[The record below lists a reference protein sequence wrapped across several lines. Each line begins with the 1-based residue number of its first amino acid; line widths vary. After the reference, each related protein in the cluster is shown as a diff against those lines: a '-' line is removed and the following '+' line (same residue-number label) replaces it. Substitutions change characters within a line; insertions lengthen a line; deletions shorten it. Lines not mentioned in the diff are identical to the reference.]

1 MADKS
6 WAEWKEWAKRLL
18 SRFAEACVWAGRY
31 AAYPVHA
38 LLRIGARLCFL
49 LATVASI
56 LFVVLSVAALFWA
69 AREVSGTLPWQF
81 IHQFLANTFGNAGLL
96 QFATFFISLG
106 IAGTLLK
113 FLGRAAWADAK
124 CLRKLLAC
132 ASKGDWLPRFKSEGK
147 QFLNLKVIDSLKTTW
162 KDHVVTIPKAAWESF
177 IRSWRLMIVLLGIAA
192 VFGAVW
198 LGQKKPASQD
208 GHHVI
213 VTGAREAKPDALRV
227 YLRRGS
233 VFSLMHMDNAKLSKP
248 DSGLGICLDG
258 ENRKWLEVFRGAVR
272 GCIAEA
278 SEQELACESGEKPCP
293 VLKVTGFA
301 SVAPEQRNGSSFCQ
315 ESGTTPTAKTFNC
328 KVANL
333 RARAVGA
340 FLADDGTDNGKK
352 LHWECPDDNG
362 DFDGATKCP
371 AELCDGADIPLH
383 MTAENGRSIGIV
395 VEQWASECEMLSG
408 KPANDGEVPDPRR
421 YRVEV
426 LNRAVHIEVLEDF
439 CALPQSAA

>member
-1 MADKS
+1 MTNKS

-38 LLRIGARLCFL
+38 LLRIGARLCSL

-56 LFVVLSVAALFWA
+56 LSVALFVAALYCIAQVIGISTW
-69 AREVSGTLPWQF
+69 RD
-81 IHQFLANTFGNAGLL
+81 IHQFLASTFGNAGLL
-96 QFATFFISLG
+96 QFAALFVSLG

-113 FLGRAAWADAK
+113 LLGCAAWAQAK
-124 CLRKLLAC
+124 YLWNLLGEVRK
-132 ASKGDWLPRFKSEGK
+132 GNWLPRFKSEGS
-147 QFLNLKVIDSLKTTW
+147 QFPDLKVVDSLRTTW
-162 KDHVVTIPKAAWESF
+162 DKYIVTIPCTVRNSL
-177 IRSWRLMIVLLGIAA
+177 RSSLSLMLVLLGIAA

-198 LGQKKPASQD
+198 LGQNKPASQD

-213 VTGAREAKPDALRV
+213 VTGAHEAKPETLRV
-227 YLRRGS
+227 YLRQGS
-233 VFSLMHMDNAKLSKP
+233 VFSVMYMDNAKLTKP

-258 ENRKWLEVFRGAVR
+258 ENRKWLEVFSGAVR

-278 SEQELACESGEKPCP
+278 TEQELACESGEKPCP

-301 SVAPEQRNGSSFCQ
+301 SVAPEQVAPEQNDERNDCP
-315 ESGTTPTAKTFNC
+315 EDVAKTFNC

-340 FLADDGTDNGKK
+340 FLADDGKK
-352 LHWECPDDNG
+352 SHWECPDDNG
-362 DFDGATKCP
+362 NFDGATKCP
-371 AELCDGADIPLH
+371 AELCDGEEQPLR
-383 MTAENGRSIGIV
+383 MTENGRSIGIV
-395 VEQWASECEMLSG
+395 VEQWASECEMLKG

>member
-1 MADKS
+1 MTNKS

-18 SRFAEACVWAGRY
+18 SRFAKGVRLGGRY

-56 LFVVLSVAALFWA
+56 LFVVLSAAALFWA
-69 AREVSGTLPWQF
+69 ARVSGTLPWQV
-81 IHQFLANTFGNAGLL
+81 IHQFLASTFGNAGLL
-96 QFATFFISLG
+96 QFAALFVSLG

-113 FLGRAAWADAK
+113 LLGRAAWADAK

-147 QFLNLKVIDSLKTTW
+147 KFLNLKVIDSLKTTW
-162 KDHVVTIPKAAWESF
+162 KEHVVTIPKAAWESF
-177 IRSWRLMIVLLGIAA
+177 IRSWRLMLVLLGIAA

-198 LGQKKPASQD
+198 LGQNKPASQD

-233 VFSLMHMDNAKLSKP
+233 VFSVMYMDNAKLTKP
-248 DSGLGICLDG
+248 DSGLGICLGG
-258 ENRKWLEVFRGAVR
+258 EKKKWLSAFKTAVKE
-272 GCIAEA
+272 CIAETKA
-278 SEQELACESGEKPCP
+278 WSSVCKGDQKPCP

-301 SVAPEQRNGSSFCQ
+301 SVAPEQVAPEQNDERNDCP
-315 ESGTTPTAKTFNC
+315 EDVAKTFNC

-340 FLADDGTDNGKK
+340 FLADNGKK
-352 LHWECPDDNG
+352 SYWECPDDNG
-362 DFDGATKCP
+362 DFDGADKCP
-371 AELCDGADIPLH
+371 AELCDGEEQPLR
-383 MTAENGRSIGIV
+383 MTKNGRSIGIV
-395 VEQWASECEMLSG
+395 VEQWASECEMLKG
-408 KPANDGEVPDPRR
+408 KPANDGEVPNPRR

>member
-1 MADKS
+1 MTDER
-6 WAEWKEWAKRLL
+6 WAEWKARAKRLL
-18 SRFAEACVWAGRY
+18 CRFAKGVRLGGSY

-56 LFVVLSVAALFWA
+56 LSVALFVAALYCIAQVIGISTW
-69 AREVSGTLPWQF
+69 RD
-81 IHQFLANTFGNAGLL
+81 IHQFLANTFGNAELL
-96 QFATFFISLG
+96 QFATFFVSLG

-113 FLGRAAWADAK
+113 LLGRTAWADAK

-162 KDHVVTIPKAAWESF
+162 KEHVVTIPKAAWESF
-177 IRSWRLMIVLLGIAA
+177 IRSWRLMLVLLGIAA

-213 VTGAREAKPDALRV
+213 VTGAREAKPDALRM
-227 YLRRGS
+227 YLRQGS

-258 ENRKWLEVFRGAVR
+258 EKQDWLVAFKKAVKK
-272 GCIAEA
+272 CIAETKEW
-278 SEQELACESGEKPCP
+278 SSACKGDQKPCP

-301 SVAPEQRNGSSFCQ
+301 SVAPEQNDERNDCP
-315 ESGTTPTAKTFNC
+315 EDVAKTFNC

-340 FLADDGTDNGKK
+340 FLADNGNKS
-352 LHWECPDDNG
+352 HWKCPDDNG
-362 DFDGATKCP
+362 NFDGADKCP
-371 AELCDGADIPLH
+371 AELCDGEEQPLR
-383 MTAENGRSIGIV
+383 MTKNGRSICIV
-395 VEQWASECEMLSG
+395 VEQWASECEMLNG
-408 KPANDGEVPDPRR
+408 KPANDGAVPDPRR

-426 LNRAVHIEVLEDF
+426 LNRAVHIEVLKDF

>member
-1 MADKS
+1 MTNKS

-56 LFVVLSVAALFWA
+56 LSVVLFVAALYCIA
-69 AREVSGTLPWQF
+69 QVIGSHWQG

-96 QFATFFISLG
+96 QFAALFVSLG

-147 QFLNLKVIDSLKTTW
+147 KFLNLKVIDSLKTTW
-162 KDHVVTIPKAAWESF
+162 KEHVVTIPKAAWESF
-177 IRSWRLMIVLLGIAA
+177 IRSWRLMLVLLGIAA

-198 LGQKKPASQD
+198 LGQNKPASQD

-213 VTGAREAKPDALRV
+213 VTGAHEAKPETLRV

-233 VFSLMHMDNAKLSKP
+233 VFSVMYMDNAKLTKP

-258 ENRKWLEVFRGAVR
+258 ENRKWLKVFRKAVR

-278 SEQELACESGEKPCP
+278 SEQELVCESGEKPCP
-293 VLKVTGFA
+293 ILRVTGFA

-315 ESGTTPTAKTFNC
+315 ESGTTPTGKTFNC

-340 FLADDGTDNGKK
+340 FLADNGKES
-352 LHWECPDDNG
+352 HWKCPDDNG
-362 DFDGATKCP
+362 DFDGANRCP
-371 AELCDGADIPLH
+371 AELCDGEEQSLR
-383 MTAENGRSIGIV
+383 MTKNGRSIGIV
-395 VEQWASECEMLSG
+395 VEQWASECEMLKG
-408 KPANDGEVPDPRR
+408 KPANDGEVPNPRR

>member
-1 MADKS
+1 MTNKS

-38 LLRIGARLCFL
+38 LFRIGARLCSL

-56 LFVVLSVAALFWA
+56 LSVALFVAALYCIA
-69 AREVSGTLPWQF
+69 QVIGDKSHWQG

-96 QFATFFISLG
+96 QFAALFVSLG

-113 FLGRAAWADAK
+113 LLGRAAWADAK

-147 QFLNLKVIDSLKTTW
+147 KFLNLKVIDSLKTTW
-162 KDHVVTIPKAAWESF
+162 KEHVVTIPKAAWESF
-177 IRSWRLMIVLLGIAA
+177 IRSWRLMLVLLGIAA

-198 LGQKKPASQD
+198 LGQNKPASQD
-208 GHHVI
+208 RHHVI

-233 VFSLMHMDNAKLSKP
+233 VFSVMYMDNAKLTKP

-258 ENRKWLEVFRGAVR
+258 EKKDWLIAFKTAVKK
-272 GCIAEA
+272 CIAETKA
-278 SEQELACESGEKPCP
+278 WSSVCKGDPKPCP

-315 ESGTTPTAKTFNC
+315 ESGTTPTGKTFNC

-340 FLADDGTDNGKK
+340 FLADNGKK
-352 LHWECPDDNG
+352 SYWECPDDNG
-362 DFDGATKCP
+362 DFDGANQCP
-371 AELCDGADIPLH
+371 AELCDGENQRFS
-383 MTAENGRSIGIV
+383 MTAKNGRSIGIV
-395 VEQWASECEMLSG
+395 VEQWASECEMLKG
-408 KPANDGEVPDPRR
+408 KPANDGEVPNPRR